1 MRSCGALRIDHVL
14 GLLRLWWIPKGEGA
28 KDGAYMYYP
37 VDDMMAILALES
49 HRYQCTVIGEDLV
62 LSLTRLSINYLQRYS
77 LL

>member
-37 VDDMMAILALES
+37 GR
-49 HRYQCTVIGEDLV
+49 RYDGYP
-62 LSLTRLSINYLQRYS
+62 RA
-77 LL
+77 